1 MTSTKSGA
9 PPSVAEATL
18 RYYRCSPQKAR
29 LVVDQIRGKNV
40 NQALGLLRFSPK
52 GSSRAIEKLL
62 RSAVANAEHAA
73 EKVDVDTLRVGEVFV
88 GPGPTYKRFRGR
100 AFGRAFRILHRTCH
114 ITLRLS
120 APGYVEE
127 PKMEPLP
134 DAVEAE
140 TPPAA
145 KSAAG
150 GKKGTAAKG
159 RKTGSPARKRKAPA
173 GRKRAA
179 GGKKA

>member
-1 MTSTKSGA
+1 MTSVSSGA
-9 PPSVAEATL
+9 RNSVAEATL

-40 NQALGLLRFSPK
+40 NDALGLLRFSPK

-62 RSAVANAEHAA
+62 RSAVANAEHTT
-73 EKVDVDTLRVGEVFV
+73 EKMDVDTLFVGEAFV

-120 APGYVEE
+120 APGHVAEAKVEHVPE
-127 PKMEPLP
+127 EI
-134 DAVEAE
+134 VEAA
-140 TPPAA
+140 TAPAKPAA
-145 KSAAG
+145 K
-150 GKKGTAAKG
+150 KKSTGT
-159 RKTGSPARKRKAPA
+159 ARKRKTPAKKPSAA
-173 GRKRAA
+173 GRKK
-179 GGKKA
+179 G